1 MLKDILAIS
10 GKPGLYR
17 LVSQTN
23 KGIVVE
29 ALDTGVKT
37 MINNTYKVSA
47 LKDIAIFTETEEKP
61 LEEVFNNIYKM
72 ENGSAA
78 SVSEKPNNDE
88 IKSYF
93 EKILPDYDRDRVY
106 VSDMKKVIK
115 WYNILQKHNLIQ
127 PAEEKEDKK
136 DEKPEESKEENN
148 G

>member
-17 LVSQTN
+17 LVSQTT

-29 ALDTGVKT
+29 SLDTGSKT
-37 MINNTYKVSA
+37 IIGNSYKVSA

-61 LEEVFNNIYKM
+61 LEDVFKNIYNL
-72 ENGSAA
+72 ENGNPA
-78 SVSEKPNNDE
+78 SVNEKGKPEE
-88 IKSYF
+88 IKAYF

-115 WYNILQKHNLIQ
+115 WYNILQQHDLLKVEEQTEENQ
-127 PAEEKEDKK
+127 PEEKEQADNDK
-136 DEKPEESKEENN
+136 
-148 G
+148 